1 MLKLIKPNDAAWLLV
16 EKPEQPVHVAC
27 LAICSKPEGAPRGYL
42 RDWVDRWRECR
53 SFAAPFNYR
62 YRPGLVPMWEQLG
75 DDEIDLEYHLRH
87 SALPEPGGERELGVL
102 VSRLHSHRLDRR
114 RPLWECHVI
123 EGLER
128 GRFALYVK
136 MHHSQ
141 VDGVG
146 GIRMVQRSFTPDPAQ
161 RDLPPIWSV
170 GMGGKAAEP
179 QEHQGEP
186 QRRPRRT
193 PAAAVREQLDTLQPL
208 GKALLDLLREAR
220 GERQTEAAMP
230 FVAPK
235 TVLNGRIHGPRR
247 FATQHYELARI
258 KRLAKRAGVTV
269 NDVFVA
275 ICAAAL
281 RRYMMERHELPTETL
296 TAGLPMSIR
305 PAGDAAVG
313 NAFSMIFA
321 RLHTDIRDPLERL
334 QAISRSAR
342 AAKARVEELPRAAV
356 NNYTMLS
363 MGPYMLQ
370 LMLGLGGYSRPLSN
384 IVISNVPGPQE
395 TLYFNGARVE
405 EFYPVSLLFNGQ
417 ALNISVVSY
426 AGQFNLGFT
435 GCRDSLPHM
444 QRLAVYTGEALEE
457 LEQALA

>member
-1 MLKLIKPNDAAWLLV
+1 MLKLIKPNDAAWLMV

-62 YRPGLVPMWEQLG
+62 YRPGLAPMWEQL
-75 DDEIDLEYHLRH
+75 DDADIDLEYHLRH
-87 SALPEPGGERELGVL
+87 SALPEPGSERELGVL

-123 EGLER
+123 EGLEH

-146 GIRMVQRSFTPDPAQ
+146 GIRMVQRSFTADAAE
-161 RDLPPIWSV
+161 RNLPPIWSI
-170 GMGGKAAEP
+170 GMGGQARASEDGRERPARKTP
-179 QEHQGEP
+179 GE
-186 QRRPRRT
+186 T
-193 PAAAVREQLDTLQPL
+193 MREQLATLRPL
-208 GKALLDLLREAR
+208 GKAMLELWRDAR
-220 GERQTEAAMP
+220 GEGDGEAAVP
-230 FVAPK
+230 FDAPK
-235 TVLNGRIHGPRR
+235 TVFNGRIHGPRR
-247 FATQHYELARI
+247 FATQHYELARV

-269 NDVFVA
+269 NDIFVA

-281 RRYMMERHELPTETL
+281 RRYMIERHELPAQTL
-296 TAGLPMSIR
+296 TAGLPMSVR

-334 QAISRSAR
+334 EAISRSAR
-342 AAKARVEELPRAAV
+342 AAKARVERLPKAAV
-356 NNYTMLS
+356 NSYTMLS

-384 IVISNVPGPQE
+384 IVISNVPGPAE

-405 EFYPVSLLFNGQ
+405 EFYPISLLFNGQ

-435 GCRDSLPHM
+435 GCRDSLPSM

-457 LEQALA
+457 LEAALG

>member
-1 MLKLIKPNDAAWLLV
+1 
-16 EKPEQPVHVAC
+16 
-27 LAICSKPEGAPRGYL
+27 
-42 RDWVDRWRECR
+42 
-53 SFAAPFNYR
+53 
-62 YRPGLVPMWEQLG
+62 
-75 DDEIDLEYHLRH
+75 
-87 SALPEPGGERELGVL
+87 
-102 VSRLHSHRLDRR
+102 
-114 RPLWECHVI
+114 
-123 EGLER
+123 
-128 GRFALYVK
+128 
-136 MHHSQ
+136 
-141 VDGVG
+141 
-146 GIRMVQRSFTPDPAQ
+146 
-161 RDLPPIWSV
+161 DLPPIWSV

-281 RRYMMERHELPTETL
+281 RRYIMVRHELPTETL

-395 TLYFNGARVE
+395 TL
-405 EFYPVSLLFNGQ
+405 
-417 ALNISVVSY
+417 
-426 AGQFNLGFT
+426 
-435 GCRDSLPHM
+435 
-444 QRLAVYTGEALEE
+444 
-457 LEQALA
+457 

>member
-1 MLKLIKPNDAAWLLV
+1 MVKLINPNDAAWLMV

-53 SFAAPFNYR
+53 SFAPPFNYR
-62 YRPGLVPMWEQLG
+62 YRPGLLPMWEQL
-75 DDEIDLEYHLRH
+75 DDADIDLEYHLRH

-123 EGLER
+123 EGLEH

-146 GIRMVQRSFTPDPAQ
+146 GIRMVQRSFSTDPAELGL
-161 RDLPPIWSV
+161 RPLWSI
-170 GMGGKAAEP
+170 GMGGSQSAEATP
-179 QEHQGEP
+179 DSRPPRKGLGESL
-186 QRRPRRT
+186 
-193 PAAAVREQLDTLQPL
+193 REQAQTLRPV
-208 GKALLDLLREAR
+208 GKALMEMWREAR
-220 GERQTEAAMP
+220 AEQPGEAALP
-230 FVAPK
+230 FDAPK
-235 TVLNGRIHGPRR
+235 SIFNGRIHGPRR

-258 KRLAKRAGVTV
+258 KRLAKKAGVTV

-281 RRYMMERHELPTETL
+281 RRYLIERHDLPAQTL
-296 TAGLPMSIR
+296 TAGLPMSVR
-305 PAGDAAVG
+305 PAGDTTVG

-321 RLHTDIRDPLERL
+321 RLHTDLSDPLERL
-334 QAISRSAR
+334 NAISGSAR
-342 AAKARVEELPRAAV
+342 AAKARVEQLPRAAV
-356 NNYTMLS
+356 NNFTMLS

-370 LMLGLGGYSRPLSN
+370 LMLGLGGYSRPISN
-384 IVISNVPGPQE
+384 IVISNVPGPPDP
-395 TLYFNGARVE
+395 LYFNGARVE

-435 GCRDSLPHM
+435 GCRDSLPSM
-444 QRLAVYTGEALEE
+444 QHLAVYTGEALEE
-457 LEQALA
+457 LEAAVG

>member
-27 LAICSKPEGAPRGYL
+27 LAICTKPEGAPRGYL

-53 SFAAPFNYR
+53 RFAPPFNYR
-62 YRPGLVPMWEQLG
+62 YRPGVVPMWEVLD

-123 EGLER
+123 EGLEH

-146 GIRMVQRSFTPDPAQ
+146 GIRMVQRSFTADAAE
-161 RDLPPIWSV
+161 RNLPPIWSV
-170 GMGGKAAEP
+170 GMGGRAESD
-179 QEHQGEP
+179 GEAKE
-186 QRRPRRT
+186 RRPHKS
-193 PAAAVREQLDTLQPL
+193 PGAVVREQLDTLQPL
-208 GKALLDLLREAR
+208 GKALLGLLRESR
-220 GERQTEAAMP
+220 GEGDTDAAVP
-230 FVAPK
+230 FMAPK
-235 TVLNGRIHGPRR
+235 TTFNGRIHGPRR

-258 KRLAKRAGVTV
+258 KRLAKRGGVTV

-281 RRYMMERHELPTETL
+281 RRYMIERHELPAETL
-296 TAGLPMSIR
+296 TAGLPMSVR

-321 RLHTDIRDPLERL
+321 KLHTDIRDPLERL
-334 QAISRSAR
+334 EAISRSAR
-342 AAKARVEELPRAAV
+342 AAKARIEQLPRAAV
-356 NNYTMLS
+356 NHYTMLS

-384 IVISNVPGPQE
+384 IVISNVPGPAD

-405 EFYPVSLLFNGQ
+405 EFYPISLLFNGQ

-435 GCRDSLPHM
+435 GCRDSLPSM

-457 LEQALA
+457 LEKALG

>member
-42 RDWVDRWRECR
+42 RDWVNRWRECR
-53 SFAAPFNYR
+53 HFAPPFNYR
-62 YRPGLVPMWEQLG
+62 YRPGVLPMWEVL
-75 DDEIDLEYHLRH
+75 DDADIDLEYHLRH

-123 EGLER
+123 EGLEH

-146 GIRMVQRSFTPDPAQ
+146 GIRMVQRCFTADAAE
-161 RDLPPIWSV
+161 RNLAPIWSV
-170 GMGGKAAEP
+170 GMNGRASPRTE
-179 QEHQGEP
+179 GEEKGE
-186 QRRPRRT
+186 RRRKT
-193 PAAAVREQLDTLQPL
+193 PAGLVREQIGTLQPL
-208 GKALLDLLREAR
+208 GRALLGLLREAR
-220 GERQTEAAMP
+220 GEGESEAAVP
-230 FVAPK
+230 FQAPK
-235 TVLNGRIHGPRR
+235 TTFNGRIHGPRR

-258 KRLAKRAGVTV
+258 KRLAKRGGVTV

-275 ICAAAL
+275 LCAAAL

-296 TAGLPMSIR
+296 TAGLPMSVR
-305 PAGDAAVG
+305 PAGDGAVG

-321 RLHTDIRDPLERL
+321 KLHTDIRDPLQRL
-334 QAISRSAR
+334 EAISRSAR
-342 AAKARVEELPRAAV
+342 AAKARVEQLPRAAV

-384 IVISNVPGPQE
+384 IVISNVPGPAD

-405 EFYPVSLLFNGQ
+405 EFYPISLLFNGQ

-435 GCRDSLPHM
+435 GCRDSLPSM

>member
-1 MLKLIKPNDAAWLLV
+1 LLKLIKPNDAAWLLV

-53 SFAAPFNYR
+53 HFAPPFNYR
-62 YRPGLVPMWEQLG
+62 YRPGIVPMWEVL
-75 DDEIDLEYHLRH
+75 DDADIDLEYHLRH

-123 EGLER
+123 EGLEH

-146 GIRMVQRSFTPDPAQ
+146 GIRMVQRCFTPDAAE

-170 GMGGKAAEP
+170 GMGG
-179 QEHQGEP
+179 
-186 QRRPRRT
+186 R
-193 PAAAVREQLDTLQPL
+193 AAAAGEARERAPRQAPAELLREQLDTLRPL
-208 GKALLDLLREAR
+208 GKAMRELLREAR
-220 GERQTEAAMP
+220 SESGSEAAVP
-230 FVAPK
+230 FQAPK
-235 TVLNGRIHGPRR
+235 SVLNGRIHGPRR

-258 KRLAKRAGVTV
+258 KRLAKRAGATV

-275 ICAAAL
+275 LCAAAL
-281 RRYMMERHELPTETL
+281 RRYLMERHELPTATL

-334 QAISRSAR
+334 EAIGRSAR
-342 AAKARVEELPRAAV
+342 AAKARVEQLPRAAV
-356 NNYTMLS
+356 NHYTMLS

-384 IVISNVPGPQE
+384 IVISNVPGPPD

-435 GCRDSLPHM
+435 GCRDSLPSM

-457 LEQALA
+457 LEQALG